1 MLKAIHAS
9 EDLAAARE
17 KAIRVIEKL
26 RGLRLSRAAE
36 LVEMAVEETLAY
48 YAFPEEHWRRIRT
61 NNPLERILRE
71 IRWRTRVVGAF
82 PDAQPRRREAA
93 PHRRHGVVYEEI
105 SQHRAAQGPADERC
119 HHRVSQGR
127 VPLSQTESA
136 KDSGH
141 YPCAACTRGLT
152 PTELTRARWRRGN

>member
-1 MLKAIHAS
+1 MSSRREVITLLS
-9 EDLAAARE
+9 GAAAWPFAAR
-17 KAIRVIEKL
+17 ACNDPDRLIESGSVP
-26 RGLRLSRAAE
+26 GLARLTVAS
-36 LVEMAVEETLAY
+36 VHPTLSPA
-48 YAFPEEHWRRIRT
+48 RS
-61 NNPLERILRE
+61 
-71 IRWRTRVVGAF
+71 
-82 PDAQPRRREAA
+82 AQPRRREAA

-141 YPCAACTRGLT
+141 YRAWSAAHEFILASNTEISRKRLDDYQHRPAEYVNAGLLLRGM
-152 PTELTRARWRRGN
+152 ERNFDY